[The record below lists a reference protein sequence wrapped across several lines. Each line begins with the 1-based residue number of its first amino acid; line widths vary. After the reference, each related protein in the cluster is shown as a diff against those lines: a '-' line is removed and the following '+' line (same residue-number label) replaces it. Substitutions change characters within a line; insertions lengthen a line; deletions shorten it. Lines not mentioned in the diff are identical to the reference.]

1 MTSGEELIEPVTA
14 SQLAEAVDLV
24 ASNGARAWGTR
35 EIDLSAVREF
45 LRREQL
51 KTPEHLPALFV
62 VWVRASCEALA
73 QVPLLNSRWTDDG
86 IRAFKFVNLGI
97 EVPTGRGRVVPVV
110 KDADQLAL
118 QDLADALA
126 DLVQRAAAGYV
137 SEKEISGGTFTV
149 ALAGPDGAV
158 LSRPLLHE
166 GQAGIYHFGRIRQA
180 PVVINDA
187 IAIRPVCNASL
198 AFDHRILDGAS
209 SSRFQNLVKSR
220 LESWS

>member
-126 DLVQRAAAGYV
+126 DLVQRAAAGSV
-137 SEKEISGGTFTV
+137 TDEEVSGGTFTV

>member
-137 SEKEISGGTFTV
+137 SEKEISGGTFTSNFI
-149 ALAGPDGAV
+149 
-158 LSRPLLHE
+158 SRSE
-166 GQAGIYHFGRIRQA
+166 SRSFGS
-180 PVVINDA
+180 VI
-187 IAIRPVCNASL
+187 IFMYLQKAIRLASMRRAL
-198 AFDHRILDGAS
+198 GAAS
-209 SSRFQNLVKSR
+209 CSG
-220 LESWS
+220 